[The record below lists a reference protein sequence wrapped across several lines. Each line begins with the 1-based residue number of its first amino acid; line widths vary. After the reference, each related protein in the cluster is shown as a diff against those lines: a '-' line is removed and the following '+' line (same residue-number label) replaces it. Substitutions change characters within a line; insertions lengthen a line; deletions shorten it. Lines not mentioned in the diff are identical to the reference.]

1 MRSARAGMHG
11 RLSNPALAEKKCGPA
26 SRSATQPGLSK
37 MTLSAATVSVGGKVK
52 RDTGFRYLVPALLL
66 VVLFFIVPVLML
78 LMRSVLEPQP
88 GLQNYATLLGS
99 TTYLKI
105 FANTFIVAGVVT
117 GISILIGY
125 PVAWALA
132 IMPERWARLVLAIV
146 ILSMWTNLLARTYAW
161 MVLLQR
167 TGVINK
173 TLIGLGLIDK
183 PLPLVNNL
191 VGVTIGMTYIM
202 LPFVILPLMGV
213 IRSLDPSILR
223 AAALCGANKAQCF
236 TRVLLPLSLP
246 GIAAGALMVF
256 VMSLGY
262 FVTPALLGGTANMM
276 LAELI
281 AQFVQSLVNW
291 GMGGAAAL
299 ILLVITLALYAVQL
313 RFFNPNKAN

>member
-1 MRSARAGMHG
+1 MASASSEASRR
-11 RLSNPALAEKKCGPA
+11 RLLGSFGLTVPALALIA
-26 SRSATQPGLSK
+26 I
-37 MTLSAATVSVGGKVK
+37 
-52 RDTGFRYLVPALLL
+52 
-66 VVLFFIVPVLML
+66 FFVMPVLML
-78 LMRSVLEPQP
+78 LLRSVLEPDP
-88 GLQNYATLLGS
+88 GLQNYAALLGS
-99 TTYLKI
+99 TTYLRI
-105 FANTFIVAGVVT
+105 FLNTFIVAGVVT
-117 GISILIGY
+117 LLSVVIGY
-125 PVAWALA
+125 PVAWLLA
-132 IMPERWARLVLAIV
+132 IMPERWSRLVLAII

-173 TLIGLGLIDK
+173 TLMGLGLIDQ

-202 LPFVILPLMGV
+202 LPFVILPLVGV
-213 IRSLDPSILR
+213 IRAIDPSILR
-223 AAALCGANKAQCF
+223 AAALCGANKRQCF

-262 FVTPALLGGTANMM
+262 FVTPALLGGTSNMM

-299 ILLVITLALYAVQL
+299 VLLVVTLSLYAVQL
-313 RFFNPNKAN
+313 RYFNPNRGR

>member
-1 MRSARAGMHG
+1 MALTATTSGVARKP
-11 RLSNPALAEKKCGPA
+11 R
-26 SRSATQPGLSK
+26 
-37 MTLSAATVSVGGKVK
+37 
-52 RDTGFRYLVPALLL
+52 RDGSLGYLVPAFLLI
-66 VVLFFIVPVLML
+66 VIFFVVPVLML
-78 LMRSVLEPQP
+78 LVRSVLEPEP
-88 GLQNYATLLGS
+88 GLQNYQTLLGS
-99 TTYLKI
+99 TTYLRI
-105 FANTFIVAGVVT
+105 FLNTFTVAGVVT
-117 GISILIGY
+117 IISIVIGY
-125 PVAWALA
+125 PVAWLLA
-132 IMPERWARLVLAIV
+132 IMPERWSRLVLAII

-173 TLIGLGLIDK
+173 TLMGLGLIDQ

-213 IRSLDPSILR
+213 IRSIDPAILR
-223 AAALCGANKAQCF
+223 AAALCGATKRQCF

-246 GIAAGALMVF
+246 GVAAGALMVF

-262 FVTPALLGGTANMM
+262 FVTPALLGGTSNMM
-276 LAELI
+276 LAELV

-299 ILLVITLALYAVQL
+299 VLLVVTLALYAVQL
-313 RFFNPNKAN
+313 RYFNPNRGA